1 MKMILFNQN
10 PMITKLLES
19 VSKKLELSIENFNHY
34 QELSVRLKED
44 PEWLLIAD
52 DECLEKLDQV
62 DWLELKE
69 IISQNKNSVCMYK
82 KGNEAQP
89 FLEGF
94 EMKIKKPF
102 LPTEMLKVLQKK
114 LGSDMS
120 ELEPS
125 QNLDPT
131 QEVLETNWDELEN
144 LGDLEAL
151 AKEEPNNEEQLL
163 PTLDAQEEK
172 EEVKETPQKEEK
184 PKDDETQEGDETP
197 KDEEVSKE
205 LETQEKLE
213 IPKEETQEEQVKE
226 QEPIK
231 EETQEIKEEKQ
242 EETQDSPSAQEL
254 EAMQELVKEIQENS
268 NENKEETQESAEIPQ
283 DKEIQEVV
291 TEKTQV
297 QELEVPKEKTQ
308 ESAEALQETQ
318 AHELEKQEIAET
330 PQEKEKQEIAET
342 PQEKEK
348 QEIAETPQEKEK
360 QEIAET
366 PQEKEKQEIAE
377 TPQELEIPQAQEKET
392 PQEET
397 QEKETPQEETQ
408 EKETPQEETQ
418 EKETPQEETQETE
431 TQNQETPPKVQE
443 ETKEKT
449 QEDNYESIEDIPEPV
464 MAKAMGEEL
473 PFLNEAVAK
482 TPNNENDT
490 ETPKESD
497 IKTSQEKEES
507 DKTSSPLELR
517 LNLQDLLKSLNQ
529 ESLKSLLENKTLS
542 IKITLEDKKPDA

>member
-34 QELSVRLKED
+34 QELSAHLKKD

-114 LGSDMS
+114 LGSNAS

-163 PTLDAQEEK
+163 PTLDVQEEK
-172 EEVKETPQKEEK
+172 EEIKETPQKEEK
-184 PKDDETQEGDETP
+184 PKDDETQEGETP

-205 LETQEKLE
+205 LETQE
-213 IPKEETQEEQVKE
+213 

-231 EETQEIKEEKQ
+231 EETQEQEPIKEE
-242 EETQDSPSAQEL
+242 
-254 EAMQELVKEIQENS
+254 
-268 NENKEETQESAEIPQ
+268 
-283 DKEIQEVV
+283 
-291 TEKTQV
+291 
-297 QELEVPKEKTQ
+297 
-308 ESAEALQETQ
+308 
-318 AHELEKQEIAET
+318 
-330 PQEKEKQEIAET
+330 
-342 PQEKEK
+342 
-348 QEIAETPQEKEK
+348 
-360 QEIAET
+360 
-366 PQEKEKQEIAE
+366 
-377 TPQELEIPQAQEKET
+377 
-392 PQEET
+392 
-397 QEKETPQEETQ
+397 
-408 EKETPQEETQ
+408 
-418 EKETPQEETQETE
+418 
-431 TQNQETPPKVQE
+431 
-443 ETKEKT
+443 
-449 QEDNYESIEDIPEPV
+449 
-464 MAKAMGEEL
+464 
-473 PFLNEAVAK
+473 
-482 TPNNENDT
+482 
-490 ETPKESD
+490 
-497 IKTSQEKEES
+497 
-507 DKTSSPLELR
+507 
-517 LNLQDLLKSLNQ
+517 
-529 ESLKSLLENKTLS
+529 
-542 IKITLEDKKPDA
+542 

>member
-19 VSKKLELSIENFNHY
+19 VSKKLELSMEDFNRY
-34 QELSVRLKED
+34 QELSTRLKEE
-44 PEWLLIAD
+44 PEWILIAD

-102 LPTEMLKVLQKK
+102 LPTEVLKVLQKK
-114 LGSDMS
+114 LGSNMS

-151 AKEEPNNEEQLL
+151 VQEEPNNEEQLL
-163 PTLDAQEEK
+163 PTLNNQKEKEEVKEEEK
-172 EEVKETPQKEEK
+172 EEVKETPQEEK
-184 PKDDETQEGDETP
+184 PKDDEIQEGETL

-205 LETQEKLE
+205 LETQEELE
-213 IPKEETQEEQVKE
+213 IPKEETQEQVKE

-231 EETQEIKEEKQ
+231 EETQENKEEKQ
-242 EETQDSPSAQEL
+242 EKTQDSPSTQEL

-268 NENKEETQESAEIPQ
+268 NGQENKKETQENAETPQESAETPQENAETPQDVETPQEKETQELETQESTEIPQEKTQEKETQESTEIPQEKETQENTETPQEKETQESAETPQ
-283 DKEIQEVV
+283 EKE
-291 TEKTQV
+291 T
-297 QELEVPKEKTQ
+297 QELEIPKE
-308 ESAEALQETQ
+308 EI
-318 AHELEKQEIAET
+318 QEIAET
-330 PQEKEKQEIAET
+330 PQK
-342 PQEKEK
+342 
-348 QEIAETPQEKEK
+348 
-360 QEIAET
+360 
-366 PQEKEKQEIAE
+366 
-377 TPQELEIPQAQEKET
+377 L
-392 PQEET
+392 ET
-397 QEKETPQEETQ
+397 QE
-408 EKETPQEETQ
+408 
-418 EKETPQEETQETE
+418 
-431 TQNQETPPKVQE
+431 
-443 ETKEKT
+443 
-449 QEDNYESIEDIPEPV
+449 DHYESIEDIPEPV
-464 MAKAMGEEL
+464 MAQAMGEEL
-473 PFLNEAVAK
+473 PFLNESVAK

-490 ETPKESD
+490 ETPKESI
-497 IKTSQEKEES
+497 IKTPQEKEES
-507 DKTSSPLELR
+507 DKTSNPLELR

>member
-34 QELSVRLKED
+34 QELSARLKKD

-102 LPTEMLKVLQKK
+102 LPTEVLKILQKK
-114 LGSDMS
+114 LGSNIS

-163 PTLDAQEEK
+163 PTLNAQEEK
-172 EEVKETPQKEEK
+172 EEVKETPQEEEK
-184 PKDDETQEGDETP
+184 PKDDETQESETS

-205 LETQEKLE
+205 LEAQEE
-213 IPKEETQEEQVKE
+213 VKEETQEE
-226 QEPIK
+226 IK

-242 EETQDSPSAQEL
+242 EETQDSPNAQEL

-268 NENKEETQESAEIPQ
+268 NGQENKEETQENAEIPQ

-291 TEKTQV
+291 TEKTQA
-297 QELEVPKEKTQ
+297 QELEIPKEKTQ

-330 PQEKEKQEIAET
+330 PQDVEI
-342 PQEKEK
+342 PQSQEKET
-348 QEIAETPQEKEK
+348 QETQEVVTEK
-360 QEIAET
+360 TQV
-366 PQEKEKQEIAE
+366 
-377 TPQELEIPQAQEKET
+377 QEKET
-392 PQEET
+392 P
-397 QEKETPQEETQ
+397 
-408 EKETPQEETQ
+408 
-418 EKETPQEETQETE
+418 
-431 TQNQETPPKVQE
+431 
-443 ETKEKT
+443 KT
-449 QEDNYESIEDIPEPV
+449 QEDHYESIEDIPEPV

-473 PFLNEAVAK
+473 PFLNEAVAE
-482 TPNNENDT
+482 TPNSENAT
-490 ETPKESD
+490 ETPKESVTE
-497 IKTSQEKEES
+497 TSKNENNTETLQEKEES

>member
-19 VSKKLELSIENFNHY
+19 VSKKLELSMEDFNRY
-34 QELSVRLKED
+34 QELSTRLKEE
-44 PEWLLIAD
+44 PEWILIAD

-69 IISQNKNSVCMYK
+69 IISQNKNGVCMYK

-102 LPTEMLKVLQKK
+102 LPTEMLKILQKK
-114 LGSDMS
+114 LGSNAS

-151 AKEEPNNEEQLL
+151 VQEEPNNEEQLL
-163 PTLDAQEEK
+163 PTLNDQEENEEVKEEEEK
-172 EEVKETPQKEEK
+172 EEVKKTPQEKEK
-184 PKDDETQEGDETP
+184 PKDDETQENETL

-205 LETQEKLE
+205 LETQEE
-213 IPKEETQEEQVKE
+213 VKEETQEEQVKE

-242 EETQDSPSAQEL
+242 EKTQDSPSAQEL

-268 NENKEETQESAEIPQ
+268 NGQEDKKEAQENTETPQDIETQDIETQDIETQELEIPKEETQES
-283 DKEIQEVV
+283 
-291 TEKTQV
+291 T
-297 QELEVPKEKTQ
+297 
-308 ESAEALQETQ
+308 
-318 AHELEKQEIAET
+318 
-330 PQEKEKQEIAET
+330 
-342 PQEKEK
+342 
-348 QEIAETPQEKEK
+348 
-360 QEIAET
+360 
-366 PQEKEKQEIAE
+366 
-377 TPQELEIPQAQEKET
+377 ET
-392 PQEET
+392 PQEE
-397 QEKETPQEETQ
+397 ETQ
-408 EKETPQEETQ
+408 E
-418 EKETPQEETQETE
+418 
-431 TQNQETPPKVQE
+431 
-443 ETKEKT
+443 
-449 QEDNYESIEDIPEPV
+449 DHYESIEDIPEPV

-490 ETPKESD
+490 ETPKESV
-497 IKTSQEKEES
+497 IKTPQETPQEKEES

-542 IKITLEDKKPDA
+542 IKITLEDKKPNA

>member
-19 VSKKLELSIENFNHY
+19 VSKKLELSMEDFNRY
-34 QELSVRLKED
+34 QELSTRLKEE
-44 PEWLLIAD
+44 PEWILIAD

-102 LPTEMLKVLQKK
+102 LPTEVLKVLQKK
-114 LGSDMS
+114 LGSNMS

-151 AKEEPNNEEQLL
+151 VQEEPNNEEQLL
-163 PTLDAQEEK
+163 PTLNAQEEK
-172 EEVKETPQKEEK
+172 EEIKETPQEEK
-184 PKDDETQEGDETP
+184 PKDDETQEGETL
-197 KDEEVSKE
+197 KDEEISKE
-205 LETQEKLE
+205 LETQEELE
-213 IPKEETQEEQVKE
+213 IPKEETQEPAKE

-231 EETQEIKEEKQ
+231 EETQENKEEKQ
-242 EETQDSPSAQEL
+242 EKTQDSPSVQEL

-268 NENKEETQESAEIPQ
+268 NGQEDKKETQEN
-283 DKEIQEVV
+283 
-291 TEKTQV
+291 TETP
-297 QELEVPKEKTQ
+297 QELEKQELEKQEKTQ
-308 ESAEALQETQ
+308 ESAETPQDV
-318 AHELEKQEIAET
+318 ET
-330 PQEKEKQEIAET
+330 PQEKEKQELETQEKTQESAGT
-342 PQEKEK
+342 PQEKTQK
-348 QEIAETPQEKEK
+348 
-360 QEIAET
+360 
-366 PQEKEKQEIAE
+366 
-377 TPQELEIPQAQEKET
+377 L
-392 PQEET
+392 ET
-397 QEKETPQEETQ
+397 QE
-408 EKETPQEETQ
+408 
-418 EKETPQEETQETE
+418 
-431 TQNQETPPKVQE
+431 
-443 ETKEKT
+443 
-449 QEDNYESIEDIPEPV
+449 DHYESIEDIPEPV
-464 MAKAMGEEL
+464 MAQAMGEEL

-482 TPNNENDT
+482 TSNNENDT
-490 ETPKESD
+490 ETPKESV
-497 IKTSQEKEES
+497 IKTPQEKEES

-517 LNLQDLLKSLNQ
+517 LNLQDLLNSLNQ

>member
-1 MKMILFNQN
+1 MKIILFNQN

-19 VSKKLELSIENFNHY
+19 VSRKLELSMEDFNRY
-34 QELSVRLKED
+34 QELSTRLKED
-44 PEWLLIAD
+44 PEWILIAD

-102 LPTEMLKVLQKK
+102 LPTEVLKVLQKK
-114 LGSDMS
+114 LGSNMS

-151 AKEEPNNEEQLL
+151 VQEEPNNEEQLL
-163 PTLDAQEEK
+163 PTLNAQEEK
-172 EEVKETPQKEEK
+172 EEVKEEVKETPQEEK
-184 PKDDETQEGDETP
+184 PKDDEIQEGETL

-205 LETQEKLE
+205 LETQE
-213 IPKEETQEEQVKE
+213 
-226 QEPIK
+226 
-231 EETQEIKEEKQ
+231 EIK
-242 EETQDSPSAQEL
+242 EETQDSPSTQEL

-268 NENKEETQESAEIPQ
+268 NGQEDKKETQEN
-283 DKEIQEVV
+283 
-291 TEKTQV
+291 T
-297 QELEVPKEKTQ
+297 
-308 ESAEALQETQ
+308 
-318 AHELEKQEIAET
+318 ET
-330 PQEKEKQEIAET
+330 PQEKEKQELETPQETPQELEKQELEKQEKTQESAETPQDVET
-342 PQEKEK
+342 PQEKETQK
-348 QEIAETPQEKEK
+348 LETPQDVETPQE
-360 QEIAET
+360 I
-366 PQEKEKQEIAE
+366 
-377 TPQELEIPQAQEKET
+377 PQELEKQKLET
-392 PQEET
+392 PQEEI
-397 QEKETPQEETQ
+397 QENT
-408 EKETPQEETQ
+408 
-418 EKETPQEETQETE
+418 
-431 TQNQETPPKVQE
+431 
-443 ETKEKT
+443 EKT
-449 QEDNYESIEDIPEPV
+449 QKLEIQEDHYESIEDIPEPV
-464 MAKAMGEEL
+464 MAQAMGEEL
-473 PFLNEAVAK
+473 PFLNESVAK

-490 ETPKESD
+490 ETPKESV
-497 IKTSQEKEES
+497 IKTPQEKEES
-507 DKTSSPLELR
+507 NKTSSPLELR

>member
-10 PMITKLLES
+10 PMIEKLLES

-34 QELSVRLKED
+34 QELSARLKGD

-69 IISQNKNSVCMYK
+69 TISQNKNSVCMYK
-82 KGNEAQP
+82 KSNEAQP

-114 LGSDMS
+114 LGSNMS

-131 QEVLETNWDELEN
+131 QEILETNWDELES

-163 PTLDAQEEK
+163 PTLNEQEGETPKEEAQEEVKK
-172 EEVKETPQKEEK
+172 EEVKEMQEEIKEKEKQEVAESPQDEEK
-184 PKDDETQEGDETP
+184 PKDDETQGSVET
-197 KDEEVSKE
+197 
-205 LETQEKLE
+205 
-213 IPKEETQEEQVKE
+213 PKEETQEQVETPKEETQE

-242 EETQDSPSAQEL
+242 EKTQDSPSAQEL

-268 NENKEETQESAEIPQ
+268 NKDKKETQESAETPQ

-291 TEKTQV
+291 TEKTQA
-297 QELEVPKEKTQ
+297 QELEIPKEKTQ
-308 ESAEALQETQ
+308 ESTEALQETQ
-318 AHELEKQEIAET
+318 AQELEKEEITET
-330 PQEKEKQEIAET
+330 PQEKETQETPQAQDETPKDENMQESAQNLQEKETQELETPQAQDET
-342 PQEKEK
+342 PQE
-348 QEIAETPQEKEK
+348 
-360 QEIAET
+360 
-366 PQEKEKQEIAE
+366 
-377 TPQELEIPQAQEKET
+377 
-392 PQEET
+392 
-397 QEKETPQEETQ
+397 
-408 EKETPQEETQ
+408 
-418 EKETPQEETQETE
+418 
-431 TQNQETPPKVQE
+431 
-443 ETKEKT
+443 
-449 QEDNYESIEDIPEPV
+449 DHYESIEDIPEPV

-473 PFLNEAVAK
+473 PFLNE
-482 TPNNENDT
+482 NDT
-490 ETPKESD
+490 ETPKESV
-497 IKTSQEKEES
+497 IKTPQEKEES

-529 ESLKSLLENKTLS
+529 ESFKSLLENKTLS
-542 IKITLEDKKPDA
+542 IKITLEDKKPNE

>member
-19 VSKKLELSIENFNHY
+19 VSKKLELPMENFNHY
-34 QELSVRLKED
+34 QELSARLKED

-69 IISQNKNSVCMYK
+69 TISQNKNSVCMYK

-94 EMKIKKPF
+94 ETKIKKPF

-114 LGSDMS
+114 LGSNTS
-120 ELEPS
+120 ELETS

-163 PTLDAQEEK
+163 PTLDVQEK
-172 EEVKETPQKEEK
+172 EEVKEEEKEEIKETPQEEKEEIKETPQEEK
-184 PKDDETQEGDETP
+184 PKDDETQESETP

-205 LETQEKLE
+205 LETQEE
-213 IPKEETQEEQVKE
+213 VKEETQEEQVKE

-231 EETQEIKEEKQ
+231 EEMQEIKEEKQ
-242 EETQDSPSAQEL
+242 EKTQDSPSAQEL

-268 NENKEETQESAEIPQ
+268 NDQENKEKTQESAEISQ

-291 TEKTQV
+291 TEKTQA
-297 QELEVPKEKTQ
+297 QELEIPKEKTQ
-308 ESAEALQETQ
+308 ENTESLQETQ
-318 AHELEKQEIAET
+318 AQELEKEEIAET
-330 PQEKEKQEIAET
+330 PQDVEIPQSQEKETQETQEVVTEKTQVQEKETQETQDET
-342 PQEKEK
+342 PQE
-348 QEIAETPQEKEK
+348 
-360 QEIAET
+360 
-366 PQEKEKQEIAE
+366 
-377 TPQELEIPQAQEKET
+377 
-392 PQEET
+392 
-397 QEKETPQEETQ
+397 
-408 EKETPQEETQ
+408 
-418 EKETPQEETQETE
+418 
-431 TQNQETPPKVQE
+431 
-443 ETKEKT
+443 
-449 QEDNYESIEDIPEPV
+449 DHYESIEDIPEPV

-482 TPNNENDT
+482 IPNNENDT
-490 ETPKESD
+490 ETP
-497 IKTSQEKEES
+497 QEKEESAKTPKS

-542 IKITLEDKKPDA
+542 IKITLEDKKPNE

>member
-34 QELSVRLKED
+34 QELSARLKKD

-94 EMKIKKPF
+94 EVKIKKPF

-131 QEVLETNWDELEN
+131 QEVLETNWDELES

-163 PTLDAQEEK
+163 PTLNDQEVKEEEK
-172 EEVKETPQKEEK
+172 EEVKETPQEEEK
-184 PKDDETQEGDETP
+184 PKDDETQESETL
-197 KDEEVSKE
+197 KDKEVSKE
-205 LETQEKLE
+205 LEMQEE
-213 IPKEETQEEQVKE
+213 VKEETQEEV
-226 QEPIK
+226 K
-231 EETQEIKEEKQ
+231 EETQEEVKEEKQ
-242 EETQDSPSAQEL
+242 EKTQDSPSVQEL

-268 NENKEETQESAEIPQ
+268 NEDKKETQESAEIPQ
-283 DKEIQEVV
+283 DKEIQEVI

-297 QELEVPKEKTQ
+297 QELE
-308 ESAEALQETQ
+308 
-318 AHELEKQEIAET
+318 KQENT
-330 PQEKEKQEIAET
+330 
-342 PQEKEK
+342 
-348 QEIAETPQEKEK
+348 
-360 QEIAET
+360 
-366 PQEKEKQEIAE
+366 E

-397 QEKETPQEETQ
+397 QEKETPKDESMQESAQ
-408 EKETPQEETQ
+408 NLQDKETPQEETQ
-418 EKETPQEETQETE
+418 E
-431 TQNQETPPKVQE
+431 
-443 ETKEKT
+443 
-449 QEDNYESIEDIPEPV
+449 DHYESIEDIPEPV

-482 TPNNENDT
+482 IPNNENDT

-497 IKTSQEKEES
+497 IKTPQEKEES
-507 DKTSSPLELR
+507 DKTSSPLELH

>member
-19 VSKKLELSIENFNHY
+19 VSKKLELSMEDFNRY
-34 QELSVRLKED
+34 QELPTRLKED
-44 PEWLLIAD
+44 PEWILIAD

-102 LPTEMLKVLQKK
+102 LPTEVLKVLQKK
-114 LGSDMS
+114 LGSNVS

-151 AKEEPNNEEQLL
+151 VQEEPNNEEQLL
-163 PTLDAQEEK
+163 PTLNDQEEK
-172 EEVKETPQKEEK
+172 EEAKEEIKETPQEEEK
-184 PKDDETQEGDETP
+184 PKDDKVQEGETQ
-197 KDEEVSKE
+197 KNEEVSKE
-205 LETQEKLE
+205 LETQEELE
-213 IPKEETQEEQVKE
+213 IPKEETQEIKEEKQEKTQEEVKEETQEQAKE

-242 EETQDSPSAQEL
+242 EKTQDSPSAQEL

-268 NENKEETQESAEIPQ
+268 NGQEDKKETQEN
-283 DKEIQEVV
+283 
-291 TEKTQV
+291 T
-297 QELEVPKEKTQ
+297 
-308 ESAEALQETQ
+308 
-318 AHELEKQEIAET
+318 ET
-330 PQEKEKQEIAET
+330 PQEKET
-342 PQEKEK
+342 
-348 QEIAETPQEKEK
+348 
-360 QEIAET
+360 
-366 PQEKEKQEIAE
+366 
-377 TPQELEIPQAQEKET
+377 QELET

-397 QEKETPQEETQ
+397 QESAETPQETEKQELEIPQ
-408 EKETPQEETQ
+408 EKETPQETSQESAEKMQKLETQ
-418 EKETPQEETQETE
+418 E
-431 TQNQETPPKVQE
+431 
-443 ETKEKT
+443 
-449 QEDNYESIEDIPEPV
+449 DHYESIEDIPEPV
-464 MAKAMGEEL
+464 MAQAMGEEL

-482 TPNNENDT
+482 TSNNENDT
-490 ETPKESD
+490 ETPKESV

>member
-19 VSKKLELSIENFNHY
+19 VSKKLEWSVENFNRY
-34 QELSVRLKED
+34 QELSVRLKEEQ
-44 PEWLLIAD
+44 EWILIAD

-102 LPTEMLKVLQKK
+102 LPTEVLKILQKK
-114 LGSDMS
+114 LGSNMS

-151 AKEEPNNEEQLL
+151 VQEEPNNEEQLL
-163 PTLDAQEEK
+163 PTLNAQEEK
-172 EEVKETPQKEEK
+172 EEVKEEVKETPQEEEK
-184 PKDDETQEGDETP
+184 PKDDETQEGETL
-197 KDEEVSKE
+197 KDKEVSKE
-205 LETQEKLE
+205 LETQEE
-213 IPKEETQEEQVKE
+213 PIKE

-231 EETQEIKEEKQ
+231 EEAQEIKEEKQ
-242 EETQDSPSAQEL
+242 EKTQDSPSTQEL

-268 NENKEETQESAEIPQ
+268 DGQEDKKET
-283 DKEIQEVV
+283 
-291 TEKTQV
+291 
-297 QELEVPKEKTQ
+297 
-308 ESAEALQETQ
+308 
-318 AHELEKQEIAET
+318 
-330 PQEKEKQEIAET
+330 
-342 PQEKEK
+342 
-348 QEIAETPQEKEK
+348 
-360 QEIAET
+360 
-366 PQEKEKQEIAE
+366 
-377 TPQELEIPQAQEKET
+377 QELEIPQETPQESTQTPQESAQTPQNVEIPKAQDKEIPQEKET
-392 PQEET
+392 QEEET
-397 QEKETPQEETQ
+397 QEENQELETQ
-408 EKETPQEETQ
+408 E
-418 EKETPQEETQETE
+418 
-431 TQNQETPPKVQE
+431 
-443 ETKEKT
+443 
-449 QEDNYESIEDIPEPV
+449 DHYESIEDIPELV

-490 ETPKESD
+490 ETPKESVV
-497 IKTSQEKEES
+497 KTPKEKEES

>member
-34 QELSVRLKED
+34 QELSAHLKKD

-82 KGNEAQP
+82 KGNEMQP

-94 EMKIKKPF
+94 EVKIKKPF
-102 LPTEMLKVLQKK
+102 LPTEVLKILQKK
-114 LGSDMS
+114 LGSNAS

-163 PTLDAQEEK
+163 PTLNDQEKKEEIKEEEK
-172 EEVKETPQKEEK
+172 QEVKETPQEEEK
-184 PKDDETQEGDETP
+184 PKDDETQEGETP

-205 LETQEKLE
+205 LETQEE
-213 IPKEETQEEQVKE
+213 VKEETQEEPVKE

-242 EETQDSPSAQEL
+242 EETQDSPSTQEL

-268 NENKEETQESAEIPQ
+268 NGQENKKETQESAEIPQ

-291 TEKTQV
+291 TEKTQA
-297 QELEVPKEKTQ
+297 QELEIPKEKTQ

-330 PQEKEKQEIAET
+330 PQEKET
-342 PQEKEK
+342 PQTQDEK
-348 QEIAETPQEKEK
+348 PQEDHY
-360 QEIAET
+360 ET
-366 PQEKEKQEIAE
+366 
-377 TPQELEIPQAQEKET
+377 
-392 PQEET
+392 
-397 QEKETPQEETQ
+397 
-408 EKETPQEETQ
+408 
-418 EKETPQEETQETE
+418 
-431 TQNQETPPKVQE
+431 
-443 ETKEKT
+443 
-449 QEDNYESIEDIPEPV
+449 IEDIPEPV

-473 PFLNEAVAK
+473 PFLNEAVTK

-490 ETPKESD
+490 ETPKESVTE
-497 IKTSQEKEES
+497 TSKNENNTETPQEKEES

-542 IKITLEDKKPDA
+542 IKITLEDKKPNA

>member
-10 PMITKLLES
+10 PMIEKLLES

-34 QELSVRLKED
+34 QELSARLKKD

-69 IISQNKNSVCMYK
+69 TISQNKNSVCMYK

-102 LPTEMLKVLQKK
+102 LPTEVLKILQKK
-114 LGSDMS
+114 LGSNTS
-120 ELEPS
+120 EPEPS

-163 PTLDAQEEK
+163 PTLNEQEVETPKEEAQEEVKK
-172 EEVKETPQKEEK
+172 EEVKEMQEEIKEKEKQEVAESPQDEEK
-184 PKDDETQEGDETP
+184 PKDDETRGSVETP

-205 LETQEKLE
+205 LETQEQVE
-213 IPKEETQEEQVKE
+213 TPKEETQE

-242 EETQDSPSAQEL
+242 EKTQDSPSMQEL

-268 NENKEETQESAEIPQ
+268 NEDKKEAQESAEIPQ

-291 TEKTQV
+291 TEKTQA
-297 QELEVPKEKTQ
+297 QELEIPKEKTQ

-330 PQEKEKQEIAET
+330 PQE
-342 PQEKEK
+342 
-348 QEIAETPQEKEK
+348 
-360 QEIAET
+360 
-366 PQEKEKQEIAE
+366 
-377 TPQELEIPQAQEKET
+377 LEIPQAQEKETQESAET

-397 QEKETPQEETQ
+397 QEKETPQAQ
-408 EKETPQEETQ
+408 DETPQE
-418 EKETPQEETQETE
+418 
-431 TQNQETPPKVQE
+431 
-443 ETKEKT
+443 
-449 QEDNYESIEDIPEPV
+449 DHYESIEDIPEPV

-482 TPNNENDT
+482 TPNNENDA
-490 ETPKESD
+490 ETPKESVTE
-497 IKTSQEKEES
+497 TSKNENNTETPQEKEES
-507 DKTSSPLELR
+507 DKTSSPLELC

-542 IKITLEDKKPDA
+542 IKITLEDKKPNA

>member
-10 PMITKLLES
+10 PMIEKLLES

-34 QELSVRLKED
+34 QELSVHLKKD

-52 DECLEKLDQV
+52 DECLEKLDQI

-82 KGNEAQP
+82 KGHEAQP

-114 LGSDMS
+114 LGSNAS

-163 PTLDAQEEK
+163 PTLNDQEEK
-172 EEVKETPQKEEK
+172 EEVKKTPQEEEK
-184 PKDDETQEGDETP
+184 PKDDETQEGETL
-197 KDEEVSKE
+197 KDKEVSKE
-205 LETQEKLE
+205 LETQEE
-213 IPKEETQEEQVKE
+213 VKEETQEEV
-226 QEPIK
+226 K
-231 EETQEIKEEKQ
+231 EETQEEVKEETQENKEEKQ
-242 EETQDSPSAQEL
+242 EKTQDSPSTQEL

-268 NENKEETQESAEIPQ
+268 NENKKETQESTETPQDVENQAQEIQDKEIQDKEIQDKEIQDKEIQ
-283 DKEIQEVV
+283 DKEIQEN
-291 TEKTQV
+291 T
-297 QELEVPKEKTQ
+297 
-308 ESAEALQETQ
+308 
-318 AHELEKQEIAET
+318 ET
-330 PQEKEKQEIAET
+330 PQDVEI
-342 PQEKEK
+342 PQSQEKEM
-348 QEIAETPQEKEK
+348 PQ
-360 QEIAET
+360 
-366 PQEKEKQEIAE
+366 
-377 TPQELEIPQAQEKET
+377 
-392 PQEET
+392 T
-397 QEKETPQEETQ
+397 QEKETPKDENTQ
-408 EKETPQEETQ
+408 ESVQNLQEKEIQKAQDETPQE
-418 EKETPQEETQETE
+418 
-431 TQNQETPPKVQE
+431 
-443 ETKEKT
+443 
-449 QEDNYESIEDIPEPV
+449 DHYESIEDIPEPV

-490 ETPKESD
+490 ETPKESV
-497 IKTSQEKEES
+497 IKTPQEKEES

>member
-19 VSKKLELSIENFNHY
+19 VSKKLELSMQDFNRY
-34 QELSVRLKED
+34 QELSTRLKED
-44 PEWLLIAD
+44 PEWILIAD

-102 LPTEMLKVLQKK
+102 LPTEVLKILQKK
-114 LGSDMS
+114 LGSNAS

-151 AKEEPNNEEQLL
+151 SQEEPNNEEQLL
-163 PTLDAQEEK
+163 PTLNAQEEKEEEK
-172 EEVKETPQKEEK
+172 EEVKETPQEEEK
-184 PKDDETQEGDETP
+184 PKDDEIQEGENQ

-205 LETQEKLE
+205 LETQEE
-213 IPKEETQEEQVKE
+213 IKEETQEQAKE

-242 EETQDSPSAQEL
+242 EKTQDSPSAQEL

-268 NENKEETQESAEIPQ
+268 NGQEDKKETQENTEIPQENAETPQETEKQELETPQDVETQELETPQDVETQELETPQESAEIPQ
-283 DKEIQEVV
+283 
-291 TEKTQV
+291 EK
-297 QELEVPKEKTQ
+297 
-308 ESAEALQETQ
+308 ETQ
-318 AHELEKQEIAET
+318 DVET
-330 PQEKEKQEIAET
+330 PQET
-342 PQEKEK
+342 PQK
-348 QEIAETPQEKEK
+348 
-360 QEIAET
+360 
-366 PQEKEKQEIAE
+366 
-377 TPQELEIPQAQEKET
+377 L
-392 PQEET
+392 ET
-397 QEKETPQEETQ
+397 QE
-408 EKETPQEETQ
+408 
-418 EKETPQEETQETE
+418 
-431 TQNQETPPKVQE
+431 
-443 ETKEKT
+443 
-449 QEDNYESIEDIPEPV
+449 DHYENIEDIPEPV
-464 MAKAMGEEL
+464 MAQAMGEAL
-473 PFLNEAVAK
+473 PFLNEIVAK
-482 TPNNENDT
+482 TPNNENDIK
-490 ETPKESD
+490 TPKESV
-497 IKTSQEKEES
+497 IKTPQEKEES
-507 DKTSSPLELR
+507 NKASSPLELR

>member
-1 MKMILFNQN
+1 MKIILFNQN

-19 VSKKLELSIENFNHY
+19 VSKKLELSMEDFNRY
-34 QELSVRLKED
+34 QELSTRLKED
-44 PEWLLIAD
+44 PEWILIAD

-102 LPTEMLKVLQKK
+102 LPTEVLKVLQKK
-114 LGSDMS
+114 LGSNMS

-125 QNLDPT
+125 QNLDPA

-151 AKEEPNNEEQLL
+151 VQEEPNNEEQLL
-163 PTLDAQEEK
+163 PTLNDQEEKEEVKEEEK
-172 EEVKETPQKEEK
+172 EEVKETPQEEEK
-184 PKDDETQEGDETP
+184 PKDDEIQEGETL
-197 KDEEVSKE
+197 KNEEVSKE
-205 LETQEKLE
+205 LETQEEIE
-213 IPKEETQEEQVKE
+213 IPKEETQEEVKETPQEEEKPKDEETQEQAKE

-242 EETQDSPSAQEL
+242 EKTQDSPSVQEL

-268 NENKEETQESAEIPQ
+268 NGQEDKKETQESAE
-283 DKEIQEVV
+283 
-291 TEKTQV
+291 TQ
-297 QELEVPKEKTQ
+297 
-308 ESAEALQETQ
+308 QET
-318 AHELEKQEIAET
+318 EKQE
-330 PQEKEKQEIAET
+330 
-342 PQEKEK
+342 
-348 QEIAETPQEKEK
+348 
-360 QEIAET
+360 
-366 PQEKEKQEIAE
+366 
-377 TPQELEIPQAQEKET
+377 LET
-392 PQEET
+392 PQEEN
-397 QEKETPQEETQ
+397 QENAEIPQETPQKLEA
-408 EKETPQEETQ
+408 
-418 EKETPQEETQETE
+418 
-431 TQNQETPPKVQE
+431 
-443 ETKEKT
+443 
-449 QEDNYESIEDIPEPV
+449 QEDHYESIEDIPEPV
-464 MAKAMGEEL
+464 MAQAMGEEL

-490 ETPKESD
+490 ETPKESV
-497 IKTSQEKEES
+497 IKTPQEKEES
-507 DKTSSPLELR
+507 DRTSNPLELR

>member
-10 PMITKLLES
+10 PMIEKLLES

-34 QELSVRLKED
+34 QELSARLKGD

-69 IISQNKNSVCMYK
+69 TISQNKNSVCMYK

-114 LGSDMS
+114 LGSNAS

-125 QNLDPT
+125 QNSDPT
-131 QEVLETNWDELEN
+131 QEILETNWDELEN

-163 PTLDAQEEK
+163 PTLDAQEGETPKEEAQEEVKK
-172 EEVKETPQKEEK
+172 EEVKEMQEEIKEKEKQEVAESPQDEEK
-184 PKDDETQEGDETP
+184 PKDDETQE
-197 KDEEVSKE
+197 E
-205 LETQEKLE
+205 LETPREE
-213 IPKEETQEEQVKE
+213 IQE

-242 EETQDSPSAQEL
+242 EKTQDSPSAQEL

-268 NENKEETQESAEIPQ
+268 NDQENKKETQETQENTETPQDIETQELEIPKEEETQEVA
-283 DKEIQEVV
+283 
-291 TEKTQV
+291 EKTQA
-297 QELEVPKEKTQ
+297 QG
-308 ESAEALQETQ
+308 
-318 AHELEKQEIAET
+318 LEKE
-330 PQEKEKQEIAET
+330 
-342 PQEKEK
+342 
-348 QEIAETPQEKEK
+348 
-360 QEIAET
+360 
-366 PQEKEKQEIAE
+366 EIAE
-377 TPQELEIPQAQEKET
+377 TPQELEVQDEKLQENETPKDENMQESAQNLQEKET
-392 PQEET
+392 QEL
-397 QEKETPQEETQ
+397 ETPQAQDETL
-408 EKETPQEETQ
+408 
-418 EKETPQEETQETE
+418 
-431 TQNQETPPKVQE
+431 
-443 ETKEKT
+443 
-449 QEDNYESIEDIPEPV
+449 QEDHYESIEDIPEPV

-473 PFLNEAVAK
+473 PFLNENDTE
-482 TPNNENDT
+482 TPKENDT
-490 ETPKESD
+490 ETPKESV
-497 IKTSQEKEES
+497 IKTPQEKEES
-507 DKTSSPLELR
+507 DKTSNPLELR

-529 ESLKSLLENKTLS
+529 ESFKSLLENKTLS
-542 IKITLEDKKPDA
+542 IKITLEDKKPNA

>member
-1 MKMILFNQN
+1 MKIILFNQN

-19 VSKKLELSIENFNHY
+19 VSKKLELSMEDFNRY
-34 QELSVRLKED
+34 QELSTRLKED
-44 PEWLLIAD
+44 PEWILIAD

-102 LPTEMLKVLQKK
+102 LPTEVLKVLQKK
-114 LGSDMS
+114 LGSNMS

-151 AKEEPNNEEQLL
+151 VQEEPNNEEQLL
-163 PTLDAQEEK
+163 PTLNDQEEK
-172 EEVKETPQKEEK
+172 EEVKEEEKEEVKEEKKEEVKETPQEEK
-184 PKDDETQEGDETP
+184 PKDDETQEGETL

-205 LETQEKLE
+205 LETQEELE
-213 IPKEETQEEQVKE
+213 IPKEETQEQAKE

-231 EETQEIKEEKQ
+231 EETQENKEEKQ
-242 EETQDSPSAQEL
+242 EKTQDSPSVQEL

-268 NENKEETQESAEIPQ
+268 NGQEDKKETQEN
-283 DKEIQEVV
+283 
-291 TEKTQV
+291 T
-297 QELEVPKEKTQ
+297 
-308 ESAEALQETQ
+308 
-318 AHELEKQEIAET
+318 
-330 PQEKEKQEIAET
+330 
-342 PQEKEK
+342 
-348 QEIAETPQEKEK
+348 
-360 QEIAET
+360 
-366 PQEKEKQEIAE
+366 E
-377 TPQELEIPQAQEKET
+377 TPQELEI
-392 PQEET
+392 
-397 QEKETPQEETQ
+397 
-408 EKETPQEETQ
+408 
-418 EKETPQEETQETE
+418 
-431 TQNQETPPKVQE
+431 
-443 ETKEKT
+443 
-449 QEDNYESIEDIPEPV
+449 QEDHYESIEDIPEPV
-464 MAKAMGEEL
+464 MAQAMGEEL

-482 TPNNENDT
+482 IPNNENDT
-490 ETPKESD
+490 ETPKESV
-497 IKTSQEKEES
+497 IKTPQEKEES
-507 DKTSSPLELR
+507 DKTSSPLELH

>member
-19 VSKKLELSIENFNHY
+19 VSKKLELSMEYFNRY
-34 QELSVRLKED
+34 EELSACLKED
-44 PEWLLIAD
+44 PEWILIAD

-102 LPTEMLKVLQKK
+102 LPTEVLKILQKK
-114 LGSDMS
+114 LGSNIS

-151 AKEEPNNEEQLL
+151 VQEEPNNEEQLL
-163 PTLDAQEEK
+163 PTLNDQEEK
-172 EEVKETPQKEEK
+172 EEVKETPQEEK
-184 PKDDETQEGDETP
+184 PKDDETQEGETL
-197 KDEEVSKE
+197 KDKEVSKE

-213 IPKEETQEEQVKE
+213 IPKEETQEEVKEEIKEEAQKEVKEETQEEQVKE

-231 EETQEIKEEKQ
+231 KETQEIKEKKQ
-242 EETQDSPSAQEL
+242 EKTQDSPSVQEL

-268 NENKEETQESAEIPQ
+268 NEDKKETQESAEIPQ
-283 DKEIQEVV
+283 EKEAQDKE
-291 TEKTQV
+291 T
-297 QELEVPKEKTQ
+297 QELEIPKEETQEETQEAVTETPQTQENTETPQ
-308 ESAEALQETQ
+308 ESAEIPQDV
-318 AHELEKQEIAET
+318 ET
-330 PQEKEKQEIAET
+330 PQEKE
-342 PQEKEK
+342 
-348 QEIAETPQEKEK
+348 
-360 QEIAET
+360 
-366 PQEKEKQEIAE
+366 
-377 TPQELEIPQAQEKET
+377 
-392 PQEET
+392 
-397 QEKETPQEETQ
+397 
-408 EKETPQEETQ
+408 
-418 EKETPQEETQETE
+418 
-431 TQNQETPPKVQE
+431 
-443 ETKEKT
+443 T
-449 QEDNYESIEDIPEPV
+449 QEDHYESIEDIPEPV

-482 TPNNENDT
+482 IPNNENDT

-497 IKTSQEKEES
+497 TETSKNENATETPQEKEEI

-542 IKITLEDKKPDA
+542 IKITLEDKKPNA

>member
-10 PMITKLLES
+10 PMIAKLLES

-34 QELSVRLKED
+34 QELSAHLKKD

-82 KGNEAQP
+82 KGNEKQP

-102 LPTEMLKVLQKK
+102 LPTEVLKILQKK

-131 QEVLETNWDELEN
+131 QEVLETNWDELES

-163 PTLDAQEEK
+163 PTLNDQEEKEEVKKEEK
-172 EEVKETPQKEEK
+172 EEVKETPQEEEK
-184 PKDDETQEGDETP
+184 PKDDETQESETP

-205 LETQEKLE
+205 LETQEELE
-213 IPKEETQEEQVKE
+213 IPKEETQEEVKE
-226 QEPIK
+226 EIK

-242 EETQDSPSAQEL
+242 EETQDSPSVQEL

-268 NENKEETQESAEIPQ
+268 NGQENKEKTQESAEIPQ

-291 TEKTQV
+291 TEKTQA
-297 QELEVPKEKTQ
+297 QELEIPKEKTQ
-308 ESAEALQETQ
+308 ESTEALQETQ

-330 PQEKEKQEIAET
+330 PQEKEKQEDT
-342 PQEKEK
+342 
-348 QEIAETPQEKEK
+348 
-360 QEIAET
+360 
-366 PQEKEKQEIAE
+366 E

-397 QEKETPQEETQ
+397 QEKETPQTQ
-408 EKETPQEETQ
+408 DETPQE
-418 EKETPQEETQETE
+418 
-431 TQNQETPPKVQE
+431 
-443 ETKEKT
+443 
-449 QEDNYESIEDIPEPV
+449 DHYESIEDIPEPV

-473 PFLNEAVAK
+473 PFLNESVAK
-482 TPNNENDT
+482 IPNNENDT
-490 ETPKESD
+490 ETPKESVTE
-497 IKTSQEKEES
+497 TSKNENATETPQEEES

-529 ESLKSLLENKTLS
+529 DSLKSLLENKTLS
-542 IKITLEDKKPDA
+542 IKITLEDKKPNA

>member
-10 PMITKLLES
+10 PMIEKLLES

-34 QELSVRLKED
+34 QELSARLKED

-69 IISQNKNSVCMYK
+69 TISQNKNSVCMYK

-114 LGSDMS
+114 LGSNMS

-131 QEVLETNWDELEN
+131 QEILETNWDELES

-163 PTLDAQEEK
+163 PTLNEQEGETPKEEAQEEVKK
-172 EEVKETPQKEEK
+172 EEVKEMQEEIKEKEKQEVAESPQDEEK
-184 PKDDETQEGDETP
+184 PKDDEMQGSVET
-197 KDEEVSKE
+197 
-205 LETQEKLE
+205 
-213 IPKEETQEEQVKE
+213 PKEETQEQVETPKEETQE

-242 EETQDSPSAQEL
+242 EKTQDSPSAQEL

-268 NENKEETQESAEIPQ
+268 NGQEDKEETQENAEIPQ

-297 QELEVPKEKTQ
+297 QELEIPKEKTQ

-330 PQEKEKQEIAET
+330 PQELEIPQSQEKETPQEEKQEIAET
-342 PQEKEK
+342 PQEEK
-348 QEIAETPQEKEK
+348 QENAETPQEKE
-360 QEIAET
+360 
-366 PQEKEKQEIAE
+366 
-377 TPQELEIPQAQEKET
+377 
-392 PQEET
+392 
-397 QEKETPQEETQ
+397 
-408 EKETPQEETQ
+408 
-418 EKETPQEETQETE
+418 
-431 TQNQETPPKVQE
+431 
-443 ETKEKT
+443 T
-449 QEDNYESIEDIPEPV
+449 QEDHYESIEDIPEPV

-473 PFLNEAVAK
+473 PFLNENDTE
-482 TPNNENDT
+482 TPKENDT
-490 ETPKESD
+490 ETPKESV
-497 IKTSQEKEES
+497 IKTPQEKEES

-542 IKITLEDKKPDA
+542 IKITLEDKKPNA

>member
-19 VSKKLELSIENFNHY
+19 VSKKLELSMEDFNRY
-34 QELSVRLKED
+34 QELSTRLKEE
-44 PEWLLIAD
+44 PEWILIAD

-69 IISQNKNSVCMYK
+69 TISQNKNSVCMHK

-102 LPTEMLKVLQKK
+102 LPTEVLKVLQKK
-114 LGSDMS
+114 LGSNMS

-151 AKEEPNNEEQLL
+151 VQEEPNNEEQLL
-163 PTLDAQEEK
+163 PTLNDQEEKEEVKEEEK
-172 EEVKETPQKEEK
+172 EEVKETPQEEK
-184 PKDDETQEGDETP
+184 PKDDETQESETL

-205 LETQEKLE
+205 LETQEELE
-213 IPKEETQEEQVKE
+213 IPKEETQEQAKE

-231 EETQEIKEEKQ
+231 EETQENKEEKQ
-242 EETQDSPSAQEL
+242 EKTQDSPSVQEL

-268 NENKEETQESAEIPQ
+268 NSQEDKKETQEN
-283 DKEIQEVV
+283 
-291 TEKTQV
+291 T
-297 QELEVPKEKTQ
+297 
-308 ESAEALQETQ
+308 
-318 AHELEKQEIAET
+318 ET
-330 PQEKEKQEIAET
+330 PQEKETQKLET
-342 PQEKEK
+342 PQEEIQENTEK
-348 QEIAETPQEKEK
+348 TQKLETPQDV
-360 QEIAET
+360 
-366 PQEKEKQEIAE
+366 E
-377 TPQELEIPQAQEKET
+377 TPQELEKQELET
-392 PQEET
+392 PQEEI
-397 QEKETPQEETQ
+397 QENT
-408 EKETPQEETQ
+408 
-418 EKETPQEETQETE
+418 
-431 TQNQETPPKVQE
+431 
-443 ETKEKT
+443 EKT
-449 QEDNYESIEDIPEPV
+449 QKLEIQEDHYESIEDIPEPV
-464 MAKAMGEEL
+464 MAQAMGEEL
-473 PFLNEAVAK
+473 PFLNESVAK
-482 TPNNENDT
+482 TSNNENDT
-490 ETPKESD
+490 ETPKESV
-497 IKTSQEKEES
+497 IKTPQEKEESIETPKES
-507 DKTSSPLELR
+507 DKTSSPLELH

>member
-10 PMITKLLES
+10 PMIAKLLES

-34 QELSVRLKED
+34 QELSARLKKD

-69 IISQNKNSVCMYK
+69 TISQNKNSVCMYK

-94 EMKIKKPF
+94 EVKIKKPF
-102 LPTEMLKVLQKK
+102 LPTEVLKILQKK
-114 LGSDMS
+114 LGSNIS

-172 EEVKETPQKEEK
+172 EEVKKEEKEEIKETPQEEK
-184 PKDDETQEGDETP
+184 PKDDETQESETP

-213 IPKEETQEEQVKE
+213 IPKEETQEEVKE
-226 QEPIK
+226 EIKEEAQEEVK
-231 EETQEIKEEKQ
+231 EETQENKEEKQ
-242 EETQDSPSAQEL
+242 EKTQDSPSAQEL

-268 NENKEETQESAEIPQ
+268 NGQEDKKENQEDAEIPQ

-291 TEKTQV
+291 TEKTQA
-297 QELEVPKEKTQ
+297 QELEIPKEKTQ

-330 PQEKEKQEIAET
+330 PQDVEI
-342 PQEKEK
+342 PQSQEKET
-348 QEIAETPQEKEK
+348 QETQEVVTEK
-360 QEIAET
+360 TQV
-366 PQEKEKQEIAE
+366 
-377 TPQELEIPQAQEKET
+377 QEKET
-392 PQEET
+392 P
-397 QEKETPQEETQ
+397 
-408 EKETPQEETQ
+408 
-418 EKETPQEETQETE
+418 
-431 TQNQETPPKVQE
+431 
-443 ETKEKT
+443 KT
-449 QEDNYESIEDIPEPV
+449 QEDHYESIEDIPEPV

-482 TPNNENDT
+482 TPNNENAT
-490 ETPKESD
+490 ETPKESVTE
-497 IKTSQEKEES
+497 ISKNENATETPQEKEES

-542 IKITLEDKKPDA
+542 IKITLEDKKPNE

>member
-19 VSKKLELSIENFNHY
+19 VSKKLELSMEDFNHY
-34 QELSVRLKED
+34 QELPTRLKED
-44 PEWLLIAD
+44 LEWILIAD

-102 LPTEMLKVLQKK
+102 LPTEILKILQKK
-114 LGSDMS
+114 LGSNMS

-151 AKEEPNNEEQLL
+151 VQEEPNNEEQLL
-163 PTLDAQEEK
+163 PTLNDQEEKEEVKEEEK
-172 EEVKETPQKEEK
+172 EEVKETPQEEK
-184 PKDDETQEGDETP
+184 PKDDETQEGETL

-205 LETQEKLE
+205 LETQEELE
-213 IPKEETQEEQVKE
+213 IPKEETQEQVKE

-231 EETQEIKEEKQ
+231 EETQENKEEKQ
-242 EETQDSPSAQEL
+242 EKTQDSPSAQEL

-268 NENKEETQESAEIPQ
+268 NGQEDKKETQENTETPQEIPQ
-283 DKEIQEVV
+283 
-291 TEKTQV
+291 
-297 QELEVPKEKTQ
+297 
-308 ESAEALQETQ
+308 
-318 AHELEKQEIAET
+318 ELEKQELETPQDVET
-330 PQEKEKQEIAET
+330 PQEI
-342 PQEKEK
+342 PQELEK
-348 QEIAETPQEKEK
+348 
-360 QEIAET
+360 
-366 PQEKEKQEIAE
+366 
-377 TPQELEIPQAQEKET
+377 QELEIPQEKETQKLET
-392 PQEET
+392 PQEIS
-397 QEKETPQEETQ
+397 QESA
-408 EKETPQEETQ
+408 
-418 EKETPQEETQETE
+418 
-431 TQNQETPPKVQE
+431 
-443 ETKEKT
+443 EKT
-449 QEDNYESIEDIPEPV
+449 QKLEIQEDHYESIEDIPEPV
-464 MAKAMGEEL
+464 MAQAMGEEL
-473 PFLNEAVAK
+473 PFLNESVAK
-482 TPNNENDT
+482 IPNNENDT
-490 ETPKESD
+490 ETPKEST
-497 IKTSQEKEES
+497 IKTPQEKEES
-507 DKTSSPLELR
+507 NKTSSPLELR

>member
-19 VSKKLELSIENFNHY
+19 VSKKLELSMEDFNRY
-34 QELSVRLKED
+34 QELSTRLKED
-44 PEWLLIAD
+44 PEWILIAD

-82 KGNEAQP
+82 KGNEAQL

-94 EMKIKKPF
+94 EMKMKKPF
-102 LPTEMLKVLQKK
+102 LPTDVLKILQKK
-114 LGSDMS
+114 LGSNIS

-163 PTLDAQEEK
+163 PTLNTQEEK
-172 EEVKETPQKEEK
+172 QEVKETPQKEEK
-184 PKDDETQEGDETP
+184 PKDDETQESETP

-268 NENKEETQESAEIPQ
+268 NGQENKKETQESTETPQDVENQAQENQAQEIQAQEIQDKEIQDKEIQDKEIQ
-283 DKEIQEVV
+283 DKEIQEN
-291 TEKTQV
+291 TETPQDV
-297 QELEVPKEKTQ
+297 EIPQSQEKETPQ
-308 ESAEALQETQ
+308 EETR
-318 AHELEKQEIAET
+318 EIAET
-330 PQEKEKQEIAET
+330 PQEKET
-342 PQEKEK
+342 P
-348 QEIAETPQEKEK
+348 
-360 QEIAET
+360 
-366 PQEKEKQEIAE
+366 
-377 TPQELEIPQAQEKET
+377 
-392 PQEET
+392 
-397 QEKETPQEETQ
+397 
-408 EKETPQEETQ
+408 
-418 EKETPQEETQETE
+418 
-431 TQNQETPPKVQE
+431 
-443 ETKEKT
+443 KT
-449 QEDNYESIEDIPEPV
+449 QEDHYESIEDIPEPV

-482 TPNNENDT
+482 IPNNENDT
-490 ETPKESD
+490 ETLKESN
-497 IKTSQEKEES
+497 IKTPQEKEESTEIPQEKEES

-542 IKITLEDKKPDA
+542 IKITLEDKKPNA

>member
-10 PMITKLLES
+10 PMIAKLLES

-34 QELSVRLKED
+34 QELSAHLKKD

-69 IISQNKNSVCMYK
+69 TISQNKNSVCMYK

-114 LGSDMS
+114 LGSNAS

-151 AKEEPNNEEQLL
+151 TKEEPNNEEQLL

-172 EEVKETPQKEEK
+172 EEVKKEEKEEVKETPQEEKK

-213 IPKEETQEEQVKE
+213 IPKEETQEQEPIKEKTQE

-231 EETQEIKEEKQ
+231 KETQENKEEKQ
-242 EETQDSPSAQEL
+242 EKTQDSPSAQEL

-268 NENKEETQESAEIPQ
+268 NGQENKEKTQESAEIPQ

-291 TEKTQV
+291 TEKTQA

-330 PQEKEKQEIAET
+330 PQE
-342 PQEKEK
+342 
-348 QEIAETPQEKEK
+348 
-360 QEIAET
+360 
-366 PQEKEKQEIAE
+366 
-377 TPQELEIPQAQEKET
+377 LEIPQAQEKET

-397 QEKETPQEETQ
+397 QEKETPQTQ
-408 EKETPQEETQ
+408 KKETL
-418 EKETPQEETQETE
+418 
-431 TQNQETPPKVQE
+431 
-443 ETKEKT
+443 KT
-449 QEDNYESIEDIPEPV
+449 QEDHYESIEDIPEPV

-482 TPNNENDT
+482 TPNNENAT
-490 ETPKESD
+490 ETPKESVTE
-497 IKTSQEKEES
+497 TSKNENATETPQEKEES
-507 DKTSSPLELR
+507 DKTSSPLELH

-542 IKITLEDKKPDA
+542 IKITLEDKKPNA

>member
-10 PMITKLLES
+10 PMIEKLLES

-34 QELSVRLKED
+34 QELSARLKKD

-82 KGNEAQP
+82 KGNEMQP

-114 LGSDMS
+114 LGSNMS

-131 QEVLETNWDELEN
+131 QEILETNWDELEN

-163 PTLDAQEEK
+163 PTLNAQEEK
-172 EEVKETPQKEEK
+172 EEVKETPQEEKK
-184 PKDDETQEGDETP
+184 PKDDETQEGETP

-205 LETQEKLE
+205 LETQEELE
-213 IPKEETQEEQVKE
+213 IPKEETQEEVKE
-226 QEPIK
+226 EIKEEVQEEVK

-268 NENKEETQESAEIPQ
+268 NENKKETQESAEIPQ

-291 TEKTQV
+291 TEKTQA
-297 QELEVPKEKTQ
+297 QELEIPKEKTQ

-318 AHELEKQEIAET
+318 AQELEKEENSET
-330 PQEKEKQEIAET
+330 PQDVEV
-342 PQEKEK
+342 PQS
-348 QEIAETPQEKEK
+348 
-360 QEIAET
+360 
-366 PQEKEKQEIAE
+366 
-377 TPQELEIPQAQEKET
+377 QEKET

-397 QEKETPQEETQ
+397 QEKETPQTQ
-408 EKETPQEETQ
+408 DEKPQE
-418 EKETPQEETQETE
+418 
-431 TQNQETPPKVQE
+431 
-443 ETKEKT
+443 
-449 QEDNYESIEDIPEPV
+449 DHYESIEDIPEPV

-473 PFLNEAVAK
+473 PFLNESVAK
-482 TPNNENDT
+482 TPNNENAT
-490 ETPKESD
+490 ETPKESVTE
-497 IKTSQEKEES
+497 TSKNENDTETPQEKEES

-542 IKITLEDKKPDA
+542 IKITLEDKKPNA

>member
-10 PMITKLLES
+10 PMIAKLLES

-34 QELSVRLKED
+34 QELSAHLKKD

-102 LPTEMLKVLQKK
+102 LPTEMLKILQKK
-114 LGSDMS
+114 LGSNAS

-151 AKEEPNNEEQLL
+151 TKEEPDNEEQLL
-163 PTLDAQEEK
+163 PTLNAQEEKQEVKQEEKETPQKEK
-172 EEVKETPQKEEK
+172 EEVKETPQKEK
-184 PKDDETQEGDETP
+184 PKDDETQEGDEAP

-213 IPKEETQEEQVKE
+213 IPKEETQKEVKEEIKEETQE

-231 EETQEIKEEKQ
+231 KETQEIKEEKQ

-268 NENKEETQESAEIPQ
+268 NGQENKEETQ
-283 DKEIQEVV
+283 KIQEVV
-291 TEKTQV
+291 TEKTQA
-297 QELEVPKEKTQ
+297 QELEIPKEKTQ

-318 AHELEKQEIAET
+318 AHELEKQENAET
-330 PQEKEKQEIAET
+330 PQEKEKQEDTET
-342 PQEKEK
+342 PQDV
-348 QEIAETPQEKEK
+348 
-360 QEIAET
+360 
-366 PQEKEKQEIAE
+366 
-377 TPQELEIPQAQEKET
+377 EIPQAQEKET
-392 PQEET
+392 PQEEIQEI
-397 QEKETPQEETQ
+397 QEKETPQTQ
-408 EKETPQEETQ
+408 DETPQEDHY
-418 EKETPQEETQETE
+418 K
-431 TQNQETPPKVQE
+431 
-443 ETKEKT
+443 
-449 QEDNYESIEDIPEPV
+449 SIEDIPEPV

-482 TPNNENDT
+482 IPNNENDT
-490 ETPKESD
+490 ETPKKNATE
-497 IKTSQEKEES
+497 TSKNENDTETPQEKEES

-542 IKITLEDKKPDA
+542 IKITLEDKKPNA

>member
-10 PMITKLLES
+10 PMIAKLLES
-19 VSKKLELSIENFNHY
+19 VSKKLELSMENFNHY
-34 QELSVRLKED
+34 QELSARLKKD

-114 LGSDMS
+114 LGSNIS

-163 PTLDAQEEK
+163 PTLNAQEEK
-172 EEVKETPQKEEK
+172 EEIKETPQKEEK
-184 PKDDETQEGDETP
+184 PKDDGTQESETP
-197 KDEEVSKE
+197 KDKEVSKE

-231 EETQEIKEEKQ
+231 EETQENKEEKQ
-242 EETQDSPSAQEL
+242 EKTQDSPSVQEL

-268 NENKEETQESAEIPQ
+268 NEDKKETQESAEIPQ

-291 TEKTQV
+291 TEKTQA
-297 QELEVPKEKTQ
+297 QELEIPKEKTQ

-330 PQEKEKQEIAET
+330 PQDV
-342 PQEKEK
+342 
-348 QEIAETPQEKEK
+348 
-360 QEIAET
+360 
-366 PQEKEKQEIAE
+366 
-377 TPQELEIPQAQEKET
+377 EIPQAQEKET

-397 QEKETPQEETQ
+397 QEKETPKDESMQESAQ
-408 EKETPQEETQ
+408 NLQDKETPQEETQ
-418 EKETPQEETQETE
+418 E
-431 TQNQETPPKVQE
+431 
-443 ETKEKT
+443 
-449 QEDNYESIEDIPEPV
+449 DHYESIEDIPEPV

-482 TPNNENDT
+482 TPNNENATETLKESNIKTPQEKEEST
-490 ETPKESD
+490 ETP
-497 IKTSQEKEES
+497 QEKEES
-507 DKTSSPLELR
+507 DKTSSPLELC

-542 IKITLEDKKPDA
+542 IKITLEDKKPNA

>member
-19 VSKKLELSIENFNHY
+19 VSKKLELSMENFNRY
-34 QELSVRLKED
+34 QELSTRLKED
-44 PEWLLIAD
+44 PEWILIAD

-102 LPTEMLKVLQKK
+102 LPTEVLKILQKK
-114 LGSDMS
+114 LGSNMS

-151 AKEEPNNEEQLL
+151 VQEEPNNEEQLL
-163 PTLDAQEEK
+163 PTLNDQEEKEEIKEEKEEVKEEEK
-172 EEVKETPQKEEK
+172 EEVKETPQEEEK
-184 PKDDETQEGDETP
+184 PKDDEVQEGETQ
-197 KDEEVSKE
+197 KNEEVSKE
-205 LETQEKLE
+205 LETQEELE
-213 IPKEETQEEQVKE
+213 IPKEETQEQVKE
-226 QEPIK
+226 QEPTK
-231 EETQEIKEEKQ
+231 EETQENKEEKQ
-242 EETQDSPSAQEL
+242 EKTQDSPSVQEL

-268 NENKEETQESAEIPQ
+268 NGQENKEETQESTETPQEKETQESTETPQEKETQELEIPQ
-283 DKEIQEVV
+283 EKE
-291 TEKTQV
+291 T
-297 QELEVPKEKTQ
+297 QELETQEKTQ
-308 ESAEALQETQ
+308 ESAE
-318 AHELEKQEIAET
+318 T
-330 PQEKEKQEIAET
+330 PQEKTQK
-342 PQEKEK
+342 
-348 QEIAETPQEKEK
+348 
-360 QEIAET
+360 
-366 PQEKEKQEIAE
+366 
-377 TPQELEIPQAQEKET
+377 L
-392 PQEET
+392 ET
-397 QEKETPQEETQ
+397 QE
-408 EKETPQEETQ
+408 
-418 EKETPQEETQETE
+418 
-431 TQNQETPPKVQE
+431 
-443 ETKEKT
+443 
-449 QEDNYESIEDIPEPV
+449 DHYESIEDIPEPV

-473 PFLNEAVAK
+473 PFLNESVAK

-490 ETPKESD
+490 ETPKESV
-497 IKTSQEKEES
+497 IKTPQEPQEKEES